1 MSEEKIEGLNFIE
14 EIIEKDI
21 ASGKHDG
28 RVLTRFPQNL
38 MVIFTLVMLRLFV
51 LILD

>member
-28 RVLTRFPQNL
+28 RVLTL
-38 MVIFTLVMLRLFV
+38 YE
-51 LILD
+51 